1 MKLTIKRIAKTGY
14 GTFGVLL
21 DDFGFPFALTAE
33 RPWLENKSN
42 ESCIPAGEYR
52 CAAITSPKFGKCIEV
67 LNVPDRSHILFHKGN
82 VPMKDSHGCILVGE
96 QFESLGKQHAVLS
109 SRKGFSELMGL
120 IEGIDE
126 FDLVIMEV

>member
-1 MKLTIKRIAKTGY
+1 MKLTIKRIAKTSH

-33 RPWLENKSN
+33 RPWLENVSN

-52 CAAITSPKFGKCIEV
+52 CAVITSPKFGKCIEV

-96 QFESLGKQHAVLS
+96 QFELLGKQHAVLS
-109 SRKGFSELMGL
+109 SRKGFSELMRL